1 MTTAMLAPSFVTPAA
16 QRTCASGEPVV
27 MCLRWQ
33 HAGMIDV
40 HASNTRAHL
49 LVLHHIFIWHHCQG
63 ALQPARHGLV
73 TSMWLASGFHLC
85 YSEWTSP
92 RAVGPIFVV
101 RWLPTV
107 PHVLTKHVP
116 HGCVVISR
124 SSDHCKGWT
133 LKCVTARIKSPRS
146 TPERISARGSQASVE
161 ALQTTDHTRRCV
173 RDLFFPWRR
182 SAFMSL
188 RQSACGEW
196 QLNKLLEPNRSCA
209 QQLMPAS
216 TPLMPYSCC

>member
-1 MTTAMLAPSFVTPAA
+1 
-16 QRTCASGEPVV
+16 
-27 MCLRWQ
+27 
-33 HAGMIDV
+33 
-40 HASNTRAHL
+40 
-49 LVLHHIFIWHHCQG
+49 LHHIFIWHHCQG

-73 TSMWLASGFHLC
+73 TSNVCGLRQASTSVC

-182 SAFMSL
+182 SAFLSL
-188 RQSACGEW
+188 RQSACGG
-196 QLNKLLEPNRSCA
+196 NGS
-209 QQLMPAS
+209 
-216 TPLMPYSCC
+216 